1 MLSVRV
7 ALEPTAVALVPPSVP
22 VVIRTLTLTLNTAA
36 GGISGLR
43 VRLRSVLLR
52 RPERRRADD
61 LHTQDVLETLCR
73 TGIAEHTG
81 FCHM

>member
-43 VRLRSVLLR
+43 VRLRTVLLR
-52 RPERRRADD
+52 CPERRRADD
-61 LHTQDVLETLCR
+61 LYAQDVLDTLCR
-73 TGIAEHTG
+73 TGIAEHAG
-81 FCHM
+81 WCRV